1 MSLHF
6 DSRAIA
12 VDKEPFP
19 FHFLIPALDLLRVS
33 GAYSFVFLCFP
44 RVCIRLVLEVQYIQK
59 ARNIGASFPP

>member
-12 VDKEPFP
+12 VDKEPCP

-33 GAYSFVFLCFP
+33 RA
-44 RVCIRLVLEVQYIQK
+44 
-59 ARNIGASFPP
+59 